1 MIDRKLTK
9 RKENEKRKRKNAK
22 KNNFAQ
28 HRDGNTEGNQTYE
41 NANAYIYYVQTFNV
55 YIYDMYDL

>member
-1 MIDRKLTK
+1 MINRKLIK

-41 NANAYIYYVQTFNV
+41 NANAYIYLLRTN
-55 YIYDMYDL
+55 L